1 MYIKVLSY
9 LLIFLPEPQKSETLK
24 IWKVIV
30 FSSLSPFLFL
40 ISLMITNLI
49 TGALVIQ
56 AKNWNNIL

>member
-9 LLIFLPEPQKSETLK
+9 LLIFFPELQKSETLK

-30 FSSLSPFLFL
+30 FSSPSPLLFL

-56 AKNWNNIL
+56 AKHWKDIL